1 MVFHHIFD
9 FVLDFKNK
17 ITIISANNLF
27 LFFTK
32 MTEKLLPL
40 LKAIPWIYTKDE
52 IFSWFYLYS
61 KRQAQEVFSN
71 LLKMGVFEYI
81 APNKY
86 LFKDWFGV
94 SEFDLMTQ
102 FDRSSYISLYS
113 VLCWRVFKQ
122 ISPHFY
128 AITSWKTQ
136 ELKLP
141 KKVNVS
147 EAKFNFYHSS
157 VPQTFWITFVGTK
170 YKMADLERAFLDLLY
185 LSRLWK
191 IGLNKEMYLSELN
204 EDKIK
209 LYLKFYPKFVESFY
223 LKVKKEY
230 AITQPTRSFQ
240 TKERVFGQIVDWYKL
255 IWVV

>member
-1 MVFHHIFD
+1 M
-9 FVLDFKNK
+9 
-17 ITIISANNLF
+17 S
-27 LFFTK
+27 
-32 MTEKLLPL
+32 EKLFPL
-40 LKAIPWIYTKDE
+40 LKAIPGIYSKDE
-52 IFSWFYLYS
+52 IFSLFSLYS
-61 KRQAQEVFSN
+61 KRQAQVIFAN
-71 LLKMGVFEYI
+71 LLKIGVFEYI

-86 LFKDWFGV
+86 LFKDWFWV
-94 SEFDLMTQ
+94 SEFELMTQ
-102 FDRSSYISLYS
+102 FDKNSYISLYS

-122 ISPHFY
+122 FSPHFH

-136 ELKLP
+136 ELRLP
-141 KKVNVS
+141 KKVNIS
-147 EAKFNFYHSS
+147 RARFKFYHSS
-157 VPQTFWITFVGTK
+157 VPQTFGIIFVDTK
-170 YKMADLERAFLDLLY
+170 YRKADLERAFLDLLY

-204 EDKIK
+204 ENKIQ

-240 TKERVFGQIVDWYKL
+240 TKERVYSQIADWYEL